1 MKRSLFIL
9 LCLLAL
15 LASACCKSKPV
26 MEALAM
32 QRLPA
37 SLEKAMLQDLSLPG
51 GAEIISPETIY
62 VCDSLCIIQFDAV
75 AKDSL
80 GQELRFPVRY
90 ALVRDGIMSA
100 ATGRP
105 YYAESITGAPRMD
118 SAENEEFKQYCR
130 KEGTKMY
137 EYYVSVGEYVDLE
150 ELR

>member
-1 MKRSLFIL
+1 MNHHRIFL
-9 LCLLAL
+9 LCLLSL
-15 LASACCKSKPV
+15 LACACSRHPM
-26 MEALAM
+26 MEKLAM
-32 QRLPA
+32 QRLPK
-37 SLEKAMLQDLSLPG
+37 SLENAVLQELSIPG
-51 GAEIISPETIY
+51 GAEISSLQTVY
-62 VCDSLCIIQFDAV
+62 VCDSLCIILFEAV
-75 AKDSL
+75 AKDPS
-80 GQELRFPVRY
+80 GKELRFPVRY

>member
-90 ALVRDGIMSA
+90 ALVRDFIMSA
-100 ATGRP
+100 ATGEP
-105 YYAESITGAPRMD
+105 YYAENIAGAPAMG
-118 SAENEEFKQYCR
+118 AEEIEELKQYCK
-130 KEGTKMY
+130 KEGAKMY
-137 EYYVSVGEYVDLE
+137 SYYCSIADHVDLE